1 MSFTDNTR
9 EMEESQNSLYP
20 DSFLVKRKKLPMKTF
35 SRDDQPSAKADV
47 WRTCSNQIEHEAS
60 NKNNFPKQDGF
71 TCKIKLEDLA
81 NLPLKV

>member
-1 MSFTDNTR
+1 MSFTDNTH